1 MAFSVE
7 ISFAGY
13 PKPMLYQT
21 LP

>member
-7 ISFAGY
+7 ISY
-13 PKPMLYQT
+13 PIPMLYQT